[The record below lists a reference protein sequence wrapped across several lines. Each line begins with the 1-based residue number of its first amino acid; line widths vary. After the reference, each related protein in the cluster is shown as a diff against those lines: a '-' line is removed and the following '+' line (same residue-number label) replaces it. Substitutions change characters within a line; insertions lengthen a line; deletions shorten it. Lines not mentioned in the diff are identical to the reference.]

1 MKYYL
6 IAGEA
11 SGDLH
16 AANLMKAIK
25 TQDPT
30 AKFRFWGG
38 DLMQEIGGEMVV
50 HYKELA
56 VMGFWEV
63 LASAFKLLTYLKKC
77 KQDIQAYQP
86 DTLILIDYS
95 GFNLRIA
102 PFAKKLGVKVHFY
115 IAPKVWAWHE
125 SRVQKLKKYVD
136 ELYVIFPFEV
146 EFFEQK
152 HQLPVHYE
160 GNPLIDQII
169 TRKPTDEKAFRKK
182 YQLSD
187 KPIIALLPGSRTQE
201 IKHMLPVMLDM
212 CPLYPDYEFV
222 IAGAPN
228 KDEAFYQNLMQGQT
242 VPVIPNK
249 TYDLL
254 NLSYAAL
261 VTSGT
266 ATLETAL
273 FKVPQVVCYKSSF
286 ASYKIAK
293 YLVRN
298 IRYISL
304 VNLVMDKEV
313 VKELIQQDFNKA
325 NVQRELEKILDAT
338 QRKNI
343 FFDYLSLEKKLGDP
357 GVAQRIAQKIIQNS

>member
-25 TQDPT
+25 EQDSN
-30 AKFRFWGG
+30 AVFRFWGG
-38 DLMQEIGGEMVV
+38 DLMQEAGGKMVV

-63 LASAFKLLTYLKKC
+63 LTNASKLFKYLKKC
-77 KQDIQAYQP
+77 KKDIQDYQP
-86 DTLILIDYS
+86 DALILVDYS

-115 IAPKVWAWHE
+115 IAPKVWAWNE

-146 EFFEQK
+146 EFFEKK

-169 TRKPTDEKAFRKK
+169 TRKPLDEKTFRKE

-187 KPIIALLPGSRTQE
+187 KPIIALLPGSRSQE
-201 IKHMLPVMLDM
+201 IKHMLPIMLEM
-212 CPLYPDYEFV
+212 LPLFQDYEFV

-228 KDEAFYQNLMQGQT
+228 RDEDFYQSFMQGQN
-242 VPVIPNK
+242 IPIVFDK

-254 NLSYAAL
+254 SLSYAAL

-273 FKVPQVVCYKSSF
+273 FKVPQVVCYKSSM
-286 ASYKIAK
+286 ASYQIAK

-298 IRYISL
+298 IEYISL
-304 VNLVMDKEV
+304 VNLVLDQEV
-313 VKELIQQDFNKA
+313 VKELIQNEFNKTKL
-325 NVQRELEKILDAT
+325 ELELKKILDPT
-338 QRKNI
+338 YRKEI
-343 FFDYLSLEKKLGDP
+343 FSNYMELEKKLGNP
-357 GVAQRIAQKIIQNS
+357 GVSQRIAQKIVENT

>member
-16 AANLMKAIK
+16 AANLMKALK
-25 TQDPT
+25 EQDPK
-30 AKFRFWGG
+30 ADFRFWGG
-38 DLMQEIGGEMVV
+38 DLMQEAGGEMVV

-63 LASAFKLLTYLKKC
+63 LASAFKLLKYLKKC
-77 KQDIQAYQP
+77 KQDIAAYQP
-86 DTLILIDYS
+86 DALILVDYS

-115 IAPKVWAWHE
+115 IAPKVWAWNE

-146 EFFEQK
+146 DFFEKK

-169 TRKPTDEKAFRKK
+169 TRKPLDEKTFRKT
-182 YQLSD
+182 YQLSE
-187 KPIIALLPGSRTQE
+187 KPIIALLPGSRKQE
-201 IKHMLPVMLDM
+201 IKHMLPVMLKM
-212 CPLYPDYEFV
+212 LPLFPNYEFV
-222 IAGAPN
+222 VGGAPN
-228 KDEAFYQNLMQGQT
+228 KDKEFYLSFMQGRNI
-242 VPVIPNK
+242 PVIFDK

-254 NLSYAAL
+254 SLSYAAL

-273 FKVPQVVCYKSSF
+273 FKVPQIVCYKSSV

-298 IRYISL
+298 IEYISL
-304 VNLVMDKEV
+304 VNLVMNKEV
-313 VKELIQQDFNKA
+313 VKELIQNNFNKSNLETELTNILDKKHRIEIFSA
-325 NVQRELEKILDAT
+325 YMELE
-338 QRKNI
+338 N
-343 FFDYLSLEKKLGDP
+343 KLGNS
-357 GVAQRIAQKIIQNS
+357 GVSQRIAQKIIQKS